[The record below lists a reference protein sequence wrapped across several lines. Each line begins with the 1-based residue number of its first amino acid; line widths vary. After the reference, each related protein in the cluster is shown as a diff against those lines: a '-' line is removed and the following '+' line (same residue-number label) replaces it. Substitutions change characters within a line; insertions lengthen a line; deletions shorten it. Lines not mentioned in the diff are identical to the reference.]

1 MRWQYT
7 NPAGKLFVSD
17 GQFFYYYNSEENR
30 AEKLNVKEA
39 EDLRA
44 PLAFLLGKLN
54 FAEDFSEYHASM
66 EGLDARITAFPKS
79 DKLPFTE
86 VTFLAAP
93 DFRIKQLE
101 VKGQDGSI
109 LQYSFQGEKKNPAVP
124 DQMFKFYLPPG
135 AEWVDSSKN

>member
-1 MRWQYT
+1 
-7 NPAGKLFVSD
+7 
-17 GQFFYYYNSEENR
+17 
-30 AEKLNVKEA
+30 
-39 EDLRA
+39 
-44 PLAFLLGKLN
+44 
-54 FAEDFSEYHASM
+54 M